1 MLTHWLPLLTY
12 SLLSLMP
19 LKMFSINI
27 MQHLKYNWRCS
38 EQPLTS
44 ELSESGTKKTNGIL
58 RFSSKHQNEEF
69 MGPLLGHRLTA
80 PDSLLWREGWSVWH
94 VHLAR
99 IQSTSKVATGQ
110 MEFLG
115 EKKAWLK
122 VKGDRDAEKRKITAI
137 CYYSYLSHLSFEYY
151 GTKTLFAIVEKE
163 RLKLCNLKH
172 KLTICF
178 GGGTQK
184 LLNRFEYLTK

>member
-94 VHLAR
+94 AHLAR
-99 IQSTSKVATGQ
+99 TSKVATGQ

-122 VKGDRDAEKRKITAI
+122 VKGDRDAEKRKN
-137 CYYSYLSHLSFEYY
+137 YSYLLLFVFVSLKFWILWYQNSLRHCRERK
-151 GTKTLFAIVEKE
+151 TKTLQPK
-163 RLKLCNLKH
+163 
-172 KLTICF
+172 
-178 GGGTQK
+178 TQIDNM
-184 LLNRFEYLTK
+184 LWGRNPETFEPFWILN